1 MQARAKAKAPARTR
15 RYPGSDSQLRSSD
28 SQLTEPNT
36 RCRLL
41 MMDYL
46 TPLGEPIAGNPKGV
60 YPLRFSSLWDTP
72 SGSSQWDNPL
82 GLQQQ
87 VEYTKLPKAIAANGV
102 SPEPTRQLDCP
113 TSRVALQTRE
123 HVGLLVFQTK
133 FFQTLQKTLFAQ
145 ILSHHHQNQDP
156 LVQSV
161 FTQLNPIVLSPV
173 RRQSHR
179 WKWSWRWY
187 ASDPLWQ
194 IPPTLSFFKKSAL
207 IAYTRYLKAVLRRKM
222 SLTKTIKITR
232 SCKKELCRRFKY
244 VQHGYL
250 HRQRLAFHLKMLFL
264 LRLPQH
270 TLCLSMTGF
279 SLL

>member
-1 MQARAKAKAPARTR
+1 MA
-15 RYPGSDSQLRSSD
+15 
-28 SQLTEPNT
+28 
-36 RCRLL
+36 L

-46 TPLGEPIAGNPKGV
+46 TPLGEPIAGNPKEV
-60 YPLRFSSLWDTP
+60 YPLRFSGLWDKP

-133 FFQTLQKTLFAQ
+133 FFQKLQKTLFAQ